1 MRNNLTKKF
10 IYNFNLDIDEF
21 FIKKLKIKIPTISS
35 DIKLLNIKEIGNN
48 NTK

>member
-1 MRNNLTKKF
+1 MKNNLTKKF
-10 IYNFNLDIDEF
+10 IYDFSLDIDEF
-21 FIKKLKIKIPTISS
+21 FIKKLKIKIASINS